1 MALLKDVRITESKRL
16 EFRAELFNT
25 FNHAQFGLPQG
36 SILNSAFG
44 FVTGANA
51 PRIGQF
57 AAKFYF

>member
-1 MALLKDVRITESKRL
+1 MKDLRLTESKRL
-16 EFRAELFNT
+16 QFRAELFNA

-36 SILNSAFG
+36 HILNSSFG

-57 AAKFYF
+57 AIKFLF